1 MDADQNRKST
11 LLIAAIVVLV
21 ILSMCTG
28 CSTPPVKQKWPEAP
42 ALASKTCVDLD
53 KLPNSV
59 KLSDI
64 SKTINTNYSRYYECA
79 VKVDAWIEW
88 YQLQKTIYESTH
100 K

>member
-11 LLIAAIVVLV
+11 LQIAAILVLLV
-21 ILSMCTG
+21 AAMCTG
-28 CSTPPVKQKWPEAP
+28 CSTPPVKQKWPDAP
-42 ALASKTCVDLD
+42 TISSKPCPDLD
-53 KLPNSV
+53 KLPDNV

-64 SKTINTNYSRYYECA
+64 SKTININYSRYYECA

-88 YQLQKTIYESTH
+88 YNVQKSIYESTQ